1 MPKNKAAPSDH
12 AAKLQNYVL
21 GDLLAAPSKSGC
33 CSDCPPS
40 SEEAKADE
48 VCQENCQDDT
58 EDSDDKDK
66 DKKHD
71 AVGAA
76 DLEKVTDYAEDKE
89 IVSTGVELL
98 VAYLDKSYK

>member
-33 CSDCPPS
+33 CSDCPPPA
-40 SEEAKADE
+40 EEAKADE

-66 DKKHD
+66 DKQ
-71 AVGAA
+71 GPL
-76 DLEKVTDYAEDKE
+76 DLWLLRENTKIKV
-89 IVSTGVELL
+89 
-98 VAYLDKSYK
+98 LDFFSIRL